1 MSIDNSFPFT
11 VVLCSS
17 CILSTGSGQGA
28 LILLIFWAKQLKFR
42 ELSNFLKVTQL
53 VERPER

>member
-1 MSIDNSFPFT
+1 M
-11 VVLCSS
+11 
-17 CILSTGSGQGA
+17 
-28 LILLIFWAKQLKFR
+28 ILLIFWAKQLKFR